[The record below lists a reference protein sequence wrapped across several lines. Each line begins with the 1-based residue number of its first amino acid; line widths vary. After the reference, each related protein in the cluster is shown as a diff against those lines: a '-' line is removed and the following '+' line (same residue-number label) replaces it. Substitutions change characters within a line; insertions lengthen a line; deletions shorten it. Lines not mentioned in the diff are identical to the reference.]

1 MPTINIGRFVHKTAR
16 VYVSNT
22 YNIANTY
29 TDRLILVISSLQ
41 KVGFDAEITI
51 SAQLHVTHQI
61 NLQPDTQ

>member
-1 MPTINIGRFVHKTAR
+1 MINI
-16 VYVSNT
+16 

-29 TDRLILVISSLQ
+29 AVRQILIISSLQ
-41 KVGFDAEITI
+41 KIGFDAEITI

>member
-1 MPTINIGRFVHKTAR
+1 
-16 VYVSNT
+16 VSNT

-41 KVGFDAEITI
+41 KVGFDAEVTI

-61 NLQPDTQ
+61 NLQPDTQQQTDNIPCEKTWL